1 MTFGTFLLNLRHE
14 HRLSQK
20 DVAAAVNVAQSTYC
34 DWESDKRLPK
44 TSHIQP
50 LARFY
55 NLKEDN
61 ILQKMCGKDAATE
74 TELDRLKLENE
85 HLRQRDVQQEET
97 IRALENTIKKL
108 SPPHSSNGETN
119 ENTGGVIR

>member
-44 TSHIQP
+44 TSHIRP

-61 ILQKMCGKDAATE
+61 ILQKMYGKNAVTE
-74 TELDRLKLENE
+74 TELDRLKTENE
-85 HLRQRDVQQEET
+85 HLRQRDAKQEAT
-97 IRALENTIKKL
+97 IRALENSLKKL
-108 SPPHSSNGETN
+108 SQTNPSNGESD
-119 ENTGGVIR
+119 ENTGGGG